1 MYHKIT
7 PNQIKKHVSQLTEN
21 ELSLLQIIV
30 SNLQYQELYL
40 SNHSYSHIPNLTLD
54 EVYYTLSDCSII
66 EFNITNGDSPRLLV
80 RANNP
85 THCRIVDGI
94 EIDYNMCMVIE
105 LKSHTVI
112 SVFCNECTDIHDSLD
127 PRRYDASINVVE
139 IAQSL
144 N

>member
-1 MYHKIT
+1 MHHKIT
-7 PNQIKKHVSQLTEN
+7 PNQIKKHVSQLTPN

-30 SNLQYQELYL
+30 SNLQSQQLYL
-40 SNHSYSHIPNLTLD
+40 SKHAYSHIPNLTLD

-85 THCRIVDGI
+85 THCHIKNGV
-94 EIDYNMCMVIE
+94 EIDYDLCCVID
-105 LKSHTVI
+105 LSTHVVVSCWLNQSIDTH
-112 SVFCNECTDIHDSLD
+112 STLMYD
-127 PRRYDASINVVE
+127 RYDSSINVVE
-139 IAQSL
+139 IALGL

>member
-7 PNQIKKHVSQLTEN
+7 PNQKKKHVSQLTPN

-30 SNLQYQELYL
+30 SNLQSQQLYL
-40 SNHSYSHIPNLTLD
+40 SKHAYSHIPNLTLD
-54 EVYYTLSDCSII
+54 EVYYTLSDCSIV

-85 THCRIVDGI
+85 THCCG

-112 SVFCNECTDIHDSLD
+112 SVFCNECTDDHITLD
-127 PRRYDASINVVE
+127 PSRYDSSINIVE
-139 IAQSL
+139 IALGL